1 MRHNYPRG
9 IRKDETENYD
19 TEYEFYPDNPEV
31 SMYIDHNRK
40 LKIIN
45 LDAHPYY
52 SKPVH
57 IRDTRTFGYRWWEG
71 GEDL

>member
-19 TEYEFYPDNPEV
+19 TEYEFYPDHPEG

-52 SKPVH
+52 SQPVH
-57 IRDTRTFGYRWWEG
+57 IRDTRTCWDERWDG
-71 GEDL
+71 GDDQ